1 VAGPRL
7 SGLAGGV
14 RRLDTSP
21 RWSRCARDPAEVGG
35 LDRYAHR
42 RRSRPRGAGRC
53 QLRVRCSSIPC
64 LRSLPVVSVKGPRPR
79 TPTPRARASTAV
91 CPAGASP
98 YAPPFRRL
106 PKRAPKQLRPGVVC
120 RDCASFRHA
129 SRICETCVAPNGES
143 CERTNTC
150 GLGAPA
156 HRPFARNRRGCRWVF
171 RSSLTST
178 RNTWPVIGN
187 PVSGLFFWRRS
198 RGRGEKLC
206 HARVPPMPWLRLA
219 LRSRAHQAPVHRST
233 RQRDLAATPLPL
245 PVDGL
250 RVGRQPTRRARS
262 PSQWAFAV
270 TGDSLRA
277 SLPVQMHRRLG
288 GRIEA
293 ASPGYCGR

>member
-1 VAGPRL
+1 MVGVRATLRKQ
-7 SGLAGGV
+7 AGGQV
-14 RRLDTSP
+14 RASLGEWGR
-21 RWSRCARDPAEVGG
+21 E
-35 LDRYAHR
+35 
-42 RRSRPRGAGRC
+42 RGARC
-53 QLRVRCSSIPC
+53 QLRVRGSGIPC

-91 CPAGASP
+91 CPAGFSP

-106 PKRAPKQLRPGVVC
+106 PERAPKQLRPGVVC

-187 PVSGLFFWRRS
+187 PVSGLFFGDDREDAVKNSVMPECPRCHGSGSLSVLERIKRRFIDRLVS
-198 RGRGEKLC
+198 VIWPRHRYHCRSMGCGWEGNLP
-206 HARVPPMPWLRLA
+206 AERVPLLSGH
-219 LRSRAHQAPVHRST
+219 SR
-233 RQRDLAATPLPL
+233 
-245 PVDGL
+245 
-250 RVGRQPTRRARS
+250 
-262 PSQWAFAV
+262 
-270 TGDSLRA
+270 
-277 SLPVQMHRRLG
+277 
-288 GRIEA
+288 
-293 ASPGYCGR
+293 